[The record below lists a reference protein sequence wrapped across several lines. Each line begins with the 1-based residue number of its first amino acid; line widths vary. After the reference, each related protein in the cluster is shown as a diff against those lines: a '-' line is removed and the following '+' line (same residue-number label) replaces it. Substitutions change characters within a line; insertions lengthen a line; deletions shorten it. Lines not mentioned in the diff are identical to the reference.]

1 MARSARWVGVSVACL
16 AAGLAACRS
25 PYDCYPPPP
34 ARAVEHRST
43 IPDAAL
49 AAAQLGAL
57 IVRVDSLPGA
67 VSHWDRPVFGSLRGK
82 GRTIVLRQLGLSD
95 ILAADGLRPGKY
107 HLTLGS
113 IGHYSRTVPVSV
125 RAGYV
130 DTVSAP
136 LEEQLVML
144 CDPVY
149 PPGGIF
155 SGALQY
161 RGPPV
166 P

>member
-1 MARSARWVGVSVACL
+1 MACL
-16 AAGLAACRS
+16 AACHS

-34 ARAVEHRST
+34 APAVERRST

-49 AAAQLGAL
+49 VAAQRGAL
-57 IVRVDSLPGA
+57 LVRVDSLPGA
-67 VSHWDRPVFGSLRGK
+67 VSHWNRPVFGSLRAK
-82 GRTIVLRQLGLSD
+82 GRTIALRQLGLSE

-107 HLTLGS
+107 QLTLGS
-113 IGHYSRTVPVSV
+113 IGHYARTIRVSV

-136 LEEQLVML
+136 LEEQLVLL
-144 CDPVY
+144 CDPID

-155 SGALQY
+155 GGTLQD
-161 RGPPV
+161 R
-166 P
+166 